1 MREWWGTGEKIIR
14 NKLKDMCLAIP
25 GKIIKI
31 KDHIAE
37 VDFDGIRKDIN
48 ISLVNVKVGEY
59 VMVHAGFAIEKMELD
74 LVTDIQKYLNEK

>member
-1 MREWWGTGEKIIR
+1 
-14 NKLKDMCLAIP
+14 MCLAIP